1 MEIPDWT
8 SPIDCPACGASSETG
23 LAVATVSERGV
34 DVACDGCG
42 LLIIDG
48 SIVHRGAD
56 RPLED
61 LYDATWWPLIGWLDP
76 PAYRA
81 PAERRYALRLVPVA
95 PGGPDAMPA
104 ASAAPDRPV
113 TSVTIRLNRA
123 RRPGGSR

>member
-34 DVACDGCG
+34 DVACACG

-48 SIVHRGAD
+48 SIAHRGVD
-56 RPLED
+56 RPLEE
-61 LYDATWWPLIGWLDP
+61 LYDDTWGPVFAWIDP

-81 PAERRYALRLVPVA
+81 PAERRYALRLVPVSPGTADVMSA
-95 PGGPDAMPA
+95 PP
-104 ASAAPDRPV
+104 AAPDRPV